1 MEDFADKIIEDEMAA
16 LKDSEKPKN
25 RYIFL
30 DELLAAT
37 QDRTTIR
44 SELLNSK
51 FTFRSFKFR
60 AHCA

>member
-1 MEDFADKIIEDEMAA
+1 MAA